1 MHASAIYYL
10 KVNVFLSVNN
20 TSEIYPVYVD
30 LKKRRVGR
38 NGGPIYNGQE
48 TKNIITTLP
57 LQAKALI
64 EYIF

>member
-64 EYIF
+64 EYFF